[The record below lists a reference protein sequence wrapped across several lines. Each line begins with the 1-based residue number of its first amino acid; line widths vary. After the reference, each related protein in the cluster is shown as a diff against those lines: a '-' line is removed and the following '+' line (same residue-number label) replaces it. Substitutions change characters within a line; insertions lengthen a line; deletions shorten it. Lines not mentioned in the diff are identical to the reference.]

1 VIHRITVAYFN
12 QQPSLPNGLSMAHGA
27 HVNNVGQITL
37 GGSVDFAF
45 FQPTYCR
52 PHTGLNISI
61 FETFATALTR

>member
-1 VIHRITVAYFN
+1 
-12 QQPSLPNGLSMAHGA
+12 MAHGA